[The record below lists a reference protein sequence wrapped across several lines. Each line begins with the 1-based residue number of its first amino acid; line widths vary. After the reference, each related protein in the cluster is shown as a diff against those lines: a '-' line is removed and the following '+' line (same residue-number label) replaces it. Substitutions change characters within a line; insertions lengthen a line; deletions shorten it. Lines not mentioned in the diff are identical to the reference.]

1 MKLAA
6 VRGIAVQGLPV
17 GWPVGWMLGLI
28 VGLGVG
34 LVACGG
40 SGAKPTT
47 PQCVLNSDCA
57 KLSTPGL
64 VCALGY
70 CVPPCKISSDC
81 PNSERC
87 VLLNGS
93 LGGDASVSAA
103 DAGAAI
109 TGTACQAP
117 ETVSC
122 QYTSQCKPPLV
133 CGDDHQCR
141 DQCETDVDCPMQ
153 QKCTSMTH
161 LCADPTIDKDY
172 SAAINDFVVADG
184 GAGATAGSSGA
195 AGRGGAGGTSGATG
209 GTAGKGAAGGTAGK
223 GAGGGAGQAMDAG
236 PPPTGDP
243 CVPGD
248 GGLAPELVAND
259 DPAHASVLP
268 LDTAYPGCIQTAAD
282 LDYYLVTVPATS
294 VQGGWLTITAGGVAT
309 GLRLD
314 NLLYT
319 AADDTQLVFQIAP
332 NPGASASVY
341 VAGKNGTQFL
351 VLIDGINQN
360 SGFGPYTITATY
372 LDDPEA
378 GEPNNLRSQATPIT
392 VGTPVEGK
400 FFAGYVSG
408 ALPTTTDWEDWFSVP
423 LAAGAYT
430 IKLTNVA
437 ADIDPNLVFYDPS
450 GAQLGSNVFS
460 TTPGAD
466 LTLNQTITTAGTYYV
481 VILPYSTLPG
491 IVGVGT
497 VLPMWGTQSYTL
509 SVATSP

>member
-1 MKLAA
+1 MKLLVA
-6 VRGIAVQGLPV
+6 RLLGI
-17 GWPVGWMLGLI
+17 LGLMF
-28 VGLGVG
+28 GLA
-34 LVACGG
+34 ACGG
-40 SGAKPTT
+40 NGAKPTT

-57 KLSTPGL
+57 KLSPPGL

-70 CVPPCKISSDC
+70 CVQACKASSDC

-87 VLLNGS
+87 VLLDSS
-93 LGGDASVSAA
+93 LGGDASVSVA
-103 DAGAAI
+103 DAGAAVQ
-109 TGTACQAP
+109 GTACQAP
-117 ETVSC
+117 ETVVC
-122 QYTSQCKPPLV
+122 QYTSQCKQPLV

-172 SAAINDFVVADG
+172 NAAINDFVVADA
-184 GAGATAGSSGA
+184 GAGAAGGA
-195 AGRGGAGGTSGATG
+195 AGKGGAGGTAGATG
-209 GTAGKGAAGGTAGK
+209 GAAGKGAAGN
-223 GAGGGAGQAMDAG
+223 GGASGDGGQGVDAG

-248 GGLAPELVAND
+248 GGLAPELIAND
-259 DPAHASVLP
+259 DPAHASLLP
-268 LDTAYPGCIQTAAD
+268 LNTAYPGCIQTAAD

-294 VQGGWLTITAGGVAT
+294 VQGGWLTITASGVST

-314 NLLYT
+314 NVLST
-319 AADDTQLVFQIAP
+319 AADDTQLVFQNAP
-332 NPGASASVY
+332 NFGAGASVY

-351 VLIDGINQN
+351 VLIEGISQN
-360 SGFGPYTITATY
+360 SGTGSYTITATY

-378 GEPNNLRSQATPIT
+378 GEPNNLRSQATPLT
-392 VGTPVEGK
+392 VGTPVAGK
-400 FFAGYVSG
+400 FFAGFVTG

-437 ADIDPNLVFYDPS
+437 ADIVPSLTLYDPS
-450 GAQLGSNVFS
+450 GAQIGNTFS

-466 LTLNQTITTAGTYYV
+466 VTLTQTITTAGTYYV
-481 VILPYSTLPG
+481 VTLPYSTLPTLF
-491 IVGVGT
+491 GVGT
-497 VLPMWGTQSYTL
+497 TLPMWGTQSYTL